1 MDASFSVTCGLQST
15 IIVLASLVK
24 NDSKQNH
31 AKENWDTAQC
41 AVHKEL
47 TPEDQIRSDQ
57 IRPDQTRPDQT
68 APTRPDQT
76 RRQTKVKKTLL
87 KKALALNLD
96 QPPWSVSPGTRAP
109 CFYLLSYLT
118 RLPTYSESTWG
129 GGCCPPQKRLFAALL
144 RTRASSFHLLR
155 RTSLAVS

>member
-1 MDASFSVTCGLQST
+1 M
-15 IIVLASLVK
+15 SLEK

-31 AKENWDTAQC
+31 AKENWDTVQC
-41 AVHKEL
+41 AVRKDL

-57 IRPDQTRPDQT
+57 IRPDQTRLDQ
-68 APTRPDQT
+68 TRPDQT

-109 CFYLLSYLT
+109 CL
-118 RLPTYSESTWG
+118 
-129 GGCCPPQKRLFAALL
+129 
-144 RTRASSFHLLR
+144 
-155 RTSLAVS
+155 